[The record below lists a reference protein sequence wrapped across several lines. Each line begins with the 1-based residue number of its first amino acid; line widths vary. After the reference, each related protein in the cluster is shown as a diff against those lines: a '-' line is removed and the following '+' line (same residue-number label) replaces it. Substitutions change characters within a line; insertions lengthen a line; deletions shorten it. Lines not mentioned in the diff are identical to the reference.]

1 MLKPVTLLALD
12 ETSLPLAQAVE
23 VRVTRHAG
31 VEDLVQARAA
41 DDLARTIHT
50 VHAQRQRPDSP
61 LRVRDDV
68 STRELVLVMLAAAGP
83 ARASLIETTRLIR
96 EIYETR
102 RFASYVTI
110 ELLCLLPEVT
120 GATRP
125 EDYASAYALLKAL
138 SAEADKPFNEV
149 WLLDATNASRV
160 KLGALDVSLDAY
172 AEAIAGA
179 LTYEPEMSGAI
190 PGNRPRGMHP
200 TFSSFGYA
208 SLVFP
213 RDVALRRVESRFSRE
228 LIVTRLLSGEVRPH
242 AQLAAKQFVADE
254 RFAMP
259 LSRIGVDAGQ
269 SLFRRFQPKTQVTDR
284 TRSAEEVI
292 AAVRGELQTF
302 RDSMHLR
309 SLQTLAKQ
317 ADETIR
323 EHAVLLAGAVDETLD
338 RGGYDAAAS
347 LLDALLDPLP
357 ELRPNAELA
366 PRNLVIELRTATA
379 ALDTRL
385 RFTPDSSESYGAR
398 KRVRDLETL
407 IQDQQVVADTV
418 APAGA
423 ATELEA
429 MEREKAAVLA
439 RVPEI
444 LFAEE
449 KENNAARNTARE
461 TEAARLTAETAD
473 KEQELR
479 ELFVQLPR
487 AEQGL
492 REALETR
499 RAWLWRQ
506 VLIAVAG
513 VAVMYA
519 IPFGFGVLSAN
530 FGRITWM
537 VGWAVV
543 LFGIVTA
550 FRYLTQIAP
559 LVRDARE
566 RLARVRAQIEATDQ
580 AKNAAHD
587 AELQFEY
594 DVALRRAAI
603 RVLREAH
610 DAAKDTLNAVRA
622 RRRELDELAES
633 FAPASIASSGLTLP
647 VVDDAEV
654 DAWYE
659 RTVDDRKPF
668 VRELPIA
675 RSVSRHLPIDEMR
688 RRIAA
693 YASTAFAGFRKLT
706 LATAASTLAVE
717 PKLTQRMKRFA
728 DTCAPLIEIRDDD
741 LQAQQ
746 SMQRDC
752 TLWLDT
758 NDAPWIAQLHRRFAE
773 AHLRSTPDALCVHA
787 VTRVLHYPAYVL
799 AQIEYYRAQY
809 EASSDPE
816 RGEVTDLVPAELIVG
831 ARVRDAYEQLLLG
844 RALGIVTTCGEELFV
859 SEASLGDSNLA
870 AAQAL
875 AAPGR
880 ARDLLDDAL
889 VPRLEVAADVTREL
903 RALRESMPLTL
914 LDRNVLDGLM
924 RRYEGQ

>member
-23 VRVTRHAG
+23 LRVTRHAG

-41 DDLARTIHT
+41 DDLARTIHA

-61 LRVRDDV
+61 LRVRDDI
-68 STRELVLVMLAAAGP
+68 STRELVLVLLAVSGP
-83 ARASLIETTRLIR
+83 ARATLIEMTRQIR

-120 GATRP
+120 GATQP
-125 EDYASAYALLKAL
+125 EDYAAAYALLKAL
-138 SAEADKPFNEV
+138 SAEAEKPFNEV

-160 KLGALDVSLDAY
+160 KLGALGVSLDAY

-190 PGNRPRGMHP
+190 PGNRPRGRHP

-213 RDVALRRVESRFSRE
+213 RDVALHRVESRFSRE
-228 LIVTRLLSGEVRPH
+228 LVVTKLLGGEAPQH

-259 LSRIGVDAGQ
+259 LARIGVDAGQ
-269 SLFRRFQPKTQVTDR
+269 SLFRRFRPKAQVTER

-292 AAVRGELQTF
+292 AAVRGELQAF
-302 RDSMHLR
+302 RDSTHLG
-309 SLQTLAKQ
+309 SLDILSKQ
-317 ADETIR
+317 ADEAIR
-323 EHAVLLAGAVDETLD
+323 EHAALLTRTVDETLD
-338 RGGYDAAAS
+338 RDGYDAAGN

-366 PRNLVIELRTATA
+366 PRNLVIELRTAMA
-379 ALDTRL
+379 ALDTRV
-385 RFTPDSSESYGAR
+385 RFTPNTSASYAAR

-407 IQDQQVVADTV
+407 IQDQQLVADTV
-418 APAGA
+418 GPAGA
-423 ATELEA
+423 AAELEA
-429 MEREKAAVLA
+429 MEREKAAVL
-439 RVPEI
+439 RQVPEI

-449 KENNAARNTARE
+449 KENNAARSAAREAESARLAAE
-461 TEAARLTAETAD
+461 TEA

-492 REALETR
+492 REALEMR

-506 VLIAVAG
+506 VLIAIAG

-519 IPFGFGVLSAN
+519 IPFGFGVLGAFFWSTWGIGSA
-530 FGRITWM
+530 
-537 VGWAVV
+537 VA

-550 FRYLTQIAP
+550 FWYLTQIVP

-566 RLARVRAQIEATDQ
+566 RLARVHAQIEATDE

-603 RVLREAH
+603 RVLREGH
-610 DAAKDTLNAVRA
+610 DTAKDTLNAVRG
-622 RRRELDELAES
+622 RRHELEELAES
-633 FAPASIASSGLTLP
+633 FAPVSIASSGLTLP
-647 VVDDAEV
+647 VIDDAEV

-659 RTVDDRKPF
+659 RTMDDRKPF

-675 RSVSRHLPIDEMR
+675 RSASRHRSLDETR
-688 RRIAA
+688 QRIMA
-693 YASTAFAGFRKLT
+693 YASTAFTVFRKLT
-706 LATAASTLAVE
+706 LATAASALAVE

-746 SMQRDC
+746 LMQRDC

-758 NDAPWIAQLHRRFAE
+758 NDAPWIAQLQRRFPE
-773 AHLRSTPDALCVHA
+773 VHLRSAPDALSVHA
-787 VTRVLHYPAYVL
+787 VTRVLHYPGYVL

-809 EASSDPE
+809 EASSHPE
-816 RGEVTDLVPAELIVG
+816 CGEVTDLLPAELIVG

-844 RALGIVTTCGEELFV
+844 RALGIVTMRGNELFV
-859 SEASLGDSNLA
+859 SEALLGDSNLA

-880 ARDLLDDAL
+880 ARELLDDAL
-889 VPRLEVAADVTREL
+889 IPRLEVAGNLTREL
-903 RALRESMPLTL
+903 RALRESMPLTP
-914 LDRNVLDGLM
+914 LDRNVFEGLM